1 METANFKNTVSIL
14 NVGDSTDAREEWKQ
28 NLSVDGIV
36 DFGSFNAYE
45 RLWKDI

>member
-1 METANFKNTVSIL
+1 LKRANFKNTASIV
-14 NVGDSTDAREEWKQ
+14 NVRDSTDAREEWKQ

-36 DFGSFNAYE
+36 NFGSFNAYE